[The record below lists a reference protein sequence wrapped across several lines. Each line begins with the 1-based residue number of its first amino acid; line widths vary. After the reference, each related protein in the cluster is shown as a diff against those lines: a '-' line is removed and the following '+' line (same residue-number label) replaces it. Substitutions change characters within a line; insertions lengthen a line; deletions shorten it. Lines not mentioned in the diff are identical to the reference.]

1 MYIKRILLTVALLGL
16 VVMGFFSYYIYKTIL
31 IPNTAFEQE
40 RAQILIPTNTSKKEL
55 LEIMEPLVK
64 NIKSLELVADKK
76 SYSNNIR
83 PGRYILEKD
92 MSNMEIVDALRSKNR
107 PISLKFNNQERLE
120 NLAGHVSRQLEAD
133 SLSLINT
140 MRDTVFLKENNMNVS
155 NALAL
160 YIPNTYEFYW
170 NTSAEQFRDRMKK
183 ENERFWNERRQKA
196 ADDLGFT
203 REEVIS
209 LAAIVQKET
218 AKVDERAK
226 VAGVYLNR
234 LKINMKL
241 QADPTVIY
249 AKKHEENDFEQMI
262 KRVLYS
268 HLEIESSYNTYQNHG
283 IPQGVITM
291 PDISSI
297 DGVLFAEQHDYLYF
311 VADTS
316 NFGYHIFAKNYAEHN
331 RNKRQYIEWVSK
343 QKQR

>member
-1 MYIKRILLTVALLGL
+1 MYIKKILLIIALLGL
-16 VVMGFFSYYIYKTIL
+16 VVMGIFSYYIYKTIL

-40 RAQILIPTNTSKKEL
+40 RAQLFIPTNTSKKEF
-55 LEIMEPLVK
+55 LEIMEPLVED
-64 NIKSLELVADKK
+64 IHSLEIVADRK

-92 MSNMEIVDALRSKNR
+92 MSNLEIIDALRSKNR

-133 SLSLINT
+133 SISLINV
-140 MRDTVFLKENNMNVS
+140 MRDTVFLKENNLNVS
-155 NALAL
+155 NALAM
-160 YIPNTYEFYW
+160 YVPNTYEFYW

-183 ENERFWNERRQKA
+183 EYDTFWNERRQKA
-196 ADDLGFT
+196 ADDLGLS

-249 AKKHEENDFEQMI
+249 AKKHEENDFDQMI
-262 KRVLYS
+262 KRVLFS
-268 HLEIESSYNTYQNHG
+268 HLEIDSPYNTYLNHG
-283 IPQGVITM
+283 IPEGVIAM

-297 DGVLFAEQHDYLYF
+297 DGVLFAEEHDYLYF
-311 VADTS
+311 VADTT
-316 NFGYHIFAKNYAEHN
+316 NFGYHMFAKSYAQHN

-343 QKQR
+343 QK

>member
-1 MYIKRILLTVALLGL
+1 MYIKRILLIIVLLGL
-16 VVMGFFSYYIYKTIL
+16 VIMGVFSYYIYKTIL

-40 RAQILIPTNTSKKEL
+40 RAQLFIPTNASKKEF
-55 LEIMEPLVK
+55 LEIMVPLVK
-64 NIKSLELVADKK
+64 NVKSLELVADKK
-76 SYSNNIR
+76 NYSNNIR

-92 MSNMEIVDALRSKNR
+92 MSNMEIIDALRSKNR

-120 NLAGHVSRQLEAD
+120 NLAGHVSKQLEAD
-133 SLSLINT
+133 SLSLLT
-140 MRDTVFLKENNMNVS
+140 VMRDSIFLKENGLNES
-155 NALAL
+155 NALAM

-183 ENERFWNERRQKA
+183 EYDTFWNERRQKA
-196 ADDLGFT
+196 ADALGLS

-218 AKVDERAK
+218 ARVDERAK

-234 LKINMKL
+234 LKVNMKL

-249 AKKHEENDFEQMI
+249 AKKHEEKDFDQVI

-268 HLEIESSYNTYQNHG
+268 HLEIESPYNTYQNFG
-283 IPQGVITM
+283 IPEGVITM

-297 DGVLFAEQHDYLYF
+297 DGVLFAEQHDYLFF

-316 NFGYHIFAKNYAEHN
+316 NFGYHIFAKTYAQHN
-331 RNKRQYIEWVSK
+331 RNKRQYVEWVAK
-343 QKQR
+343 QK